1 MMQIYGVIMAGGS
14 GTRFWPLSR
23 KTTPKQLLN
32 LSGNGL
38 MINETIDRMTGFI
51 KKENI
56 FIVTNAEQ
64 SDKMKELVEDG
75 IKMNHILSE
84 PAARNTS
91 ACVGY
96 AAMEIVKKYGDGI
109 MCIFPADHYIK
120 DEVSFTKVLKEAIKV
135 AESSDK
141 LVTIGI
147 TPTFPSSGYGY
158 IKFDKTQNE
167 IVKSVEKFVEKP
179 NYETAVKYLKSGDF
193 LWNSGM
199 FVWKA
204 STILNN
210 FKRFL
215 PKVYNA
221 VVQIGDSMNTDA
233 EADTI
238 TKIYPTIPSIS
249 IDYGIMERSD
259 DVVVLEGDFGWN
271 DVGSWDMLGALYD
284 TDENGNIIKGEQ
296 INLETSN
303 CISYSEKRLIATIGI
318 ENTIIVETDD
328 VVLVCDKD
336 KAQDV
341 KKIVD
346 ILKVQGKEG
355 YL

>member
-1 MMQIYGVIMAGGS
+1 MKTYGVIMAGGS

-38 MINETIDRMTGFI
+38 MINETIDRMNGFI

-56 FIVTNAEQ
+56 FIVTNKDQ
-64 SDKMKELVEDG
+64 SDKMKALVEDG
-75 IKMNHILSE
+75 IRMDHILSE
-84 PAARNTS
+84 PAVRNTS
-91 ACVGY
+91 ACIGY
-96 AAMEIVKKYGDGI
+96 AAMEIIKKYGDGV
-109 MCIFPADHYIK
+109 MCIFPSDHYIK
-120 DEVSFTKVLKEAIKV
+120 EEESFSRVLKEAVKV
-135 AESSDK
+135 AEESDR

-147 TPTFPSSGYGY
+147 TPTFPSTGYGY
-158 IKFDKTQNE
+158 IKFDETQAGIIRN
-167 IVKSVEKFVEKP
+167 VERFVEKP
-179 NYETAVKYLKSGDF
+179 NHETAVKYLKSGDF

-204 STILNN
+204 STIIEN

-215 PKVYNA
+215 PRVYNDIIK
-221 VVQIGDSMNTDA
+221 IGDAMNTIM
-233 EADTI
+233 EVDTI
-238 TKIYPTIPSIS
+238 NEVYPNIPSIS

-259 DVVVLEGDFGWN
+259 EVVVLEGNFGWN

-303 CISYSEKRLIATIGI
+303 CISYSDNRLIATIGI
-318 ENTIIVETDD
+318 NNTIIVETDD
-328 VVLVCDKD
+328 VVLVCAKD

-346 ILKVQGKEG
+346 IIKMQGKYE